1 MSTSCRIAIKLP
13 NGSYRSIYCHFDG
26 YEDGVGK
33 ILNQNY
39 ATEDAANWLINLG
52 DLRSIS
58 HKTIEI
64 FLSEDHRQIG
74 PTLSRSPTELSI
86 LAFEEDCVDYLYVFE
101 DGIWEIHQ

>member
-13 NGSYRSIYCHFDG
+13 NGSYRSVYCHFDG
-26 YEDGVGK
+26 YEDRVGK

-52 DLRSIS
+52 DLRLLS
-58 HKTIEI
+58 HKTIEF
-64 FLSEDHRQIG
+64 FLKDNHRQIG

-101 DGIWEIHQ
+101 DGIWEVHQ